1 MLEKKLLEKILVA
14 ALSNGGDFAQIFE
27 EKKTRNVVNMLNDK
41 VEGMNH
47 GVVRGLGLRIFLN
60 HQSYYAYTNDLSED
74 GLLSF
79 AYTLSKGINSEVLV
93 KEVNLKEVVYENM
106 HPVKI
111 HPKDVSNQSKINL
124 VKEAID
130 ASLNYDEHIKKAQG
144 NYFDEVQEVVI
155 ADSSGLYV
163 QDTRIRTRLTISAIA
178 EDGEL
183 VETGT
188 CNPGGSEGFE
198 FYETNTPKAI
208 GEEASRIAMVMLY
221 ADECPAKKMEAI
233 IDNGFGGVIFHEA
246 CGHSLEAS
254 MVSKGQSIFCGKLNT
269 QIASSCVTAIDDG
282 TIPYAWGCSNV
293 DDEGHFTRK
302 NVLIENGILKSY
314 MIDPLSARRMDMEHT
329 SNSRRESYKFET
341 TSRMTNTFI
350 APGNDTFEE
359 MLAKTKEGIYAKSL
373 GGGSV
378 NPISGN
384 FNFAV
389 REGYYIKDGKIIKP
403 VKGAT
408 LIGNGAE
415 ILMNIDMV
423 GNNLLRAQGMCG
435 ASSGSIPADVGQP
448 TIHVSSIL
456 VGGKANE

>member
-1 MLEKKLLEKILVA
+1 MLEKSLLEKVLVK

-41 VEGMNH
+41 VEAMNH
-47 GVVRGLGLRIFLN
+47 GIVRGLGLRIFLEN
-60 HQSYYAYTNDLSED
+60 QSYYAYTNDLEEAS
-74 GLLSF
+74 LLQF
-79 AYTLSKGINSEVLV
+79 ATNLAQGINSQVLV
-93 KEVNLKEVVYENM
+93 KEVHLNEVTYENM
-106 HPVKI
+106 HPIKI
-111 HPKDVSNQSKINL
+111 HPKDVSSQTKVAL
-124 VKEAID
+124 VKEAIN
-130 ASLNYDEHIKKAQG
+130 ASLNYDEHIKKVSG
-144 NYFDEVQEVVI
+144 NYFDEVQEVAI
-155 ADSSGLYV
+155 CDSEGLYI

-178 EDGEL
+178 EDGKL

-198 FYETNTPKAI
+198 FYEKNPPKAI
-208 GEEASRIAMVMLY
+208 GEEAARIAMVMLY

-254 MVSKGQSIFCGKLNT
+254 MVSKGQSIFANKIGQ
-269 QIASSCVTAIDDG
+269 QIAASCVSAIDDG
-282 TIPYAWGCSNV
+282 TIPYAWGSSNI

-314 MIDPLSARRMDMEHT
+314 MIDPLSARRMNLQHT
-329 SNSRRESYKFET
+329 SNSRRESYKYET

-350 APGNDTFEE
+350 APGNDTFEA

-378 NPISGN
+378 NPITGN
-384 FNFAV
+384 FNFSV
-389 REGYYIKDGKIIKP
+389 REGYLVKDGKIIKP

-423 GNNLLRAQGMCG
+423 GSNLKRAQGMCG

-456 VGGKANE
+456 VGGKADE